1 MQTSSG
7 YCMSRYGNTGEKWNF
22 SMLQNPPHSCMA
34 IIEVIKNG
42 YEKGNGFCVIPNDKH
57 IMLRYLL
64 LVPNQGYGNVDSSRL
79 PLEKHNKD
87 ILGEI

>member
-1 MQTSSG
+1 
-7 YCMSRYGNTGEKWNF
+7 
-22 SMLQNPPHSCMA
+22 MA